1 MYVYALTMLLVI
13 VGRIYAFLSID
24 CRIRGIKCRIC
35 RSARSI
41 SWLNFGIFVC
51 TSSVRPSKALSETL

>member
-1 MYVYALTMLLVI
+1 MPFYQ
-13 VGRIYAFLSID
+13 SIAEFVELNAEFVEV
-24 CRIRGIKCRIC
+24 RGG
-35 RSARSI
+35 I

>member
-1 MYVYALTMLLVI
+1 MYVYALTMPLVI
-13 VGRIYAFLSID
+13 VGRIYAFSQSIAEFVELNAEFVEV
-24 CRIRGIKCRIC
+24 RRG
-35 RSARSI
+35 I